1 MQSRASLVALRQ
13 ARHSLME
20 SGLCPS
26 GLVDERLARSWQRCI
41 EQGLRPTGRLGAA
54 DNLEQH
60 ALGVLR
66 SRHHALLAHSRPV
79 MEYLSEQVRGSQS
92 VVVLAGPCGTLV
104 DTCGDPFFL
113 GKAERVALA
122 SGASWHEAQRG
133 TNAIGTALAEMD
145 SIEIQGGEHFLERN
159 GFLTCA
165 AAPILSGTGQLLG
178 ILDISSEHGRGSP
191 HTLGLVGTA
200 ARMIENRLMACDGQR
215 HIRLHL
221 HARPEGIGTVAE
233 GIALISADG
242 WLVGANR
249 AALALLRLSR
259 AQLGS
264 VSLEQV
270 LDAGLEELLS
280 RQHRQPDAAQPLRRH
295 DGTALFGQ
303 LVPDRRTVR
312 SSVVERVAEQQQQ
325 QRQQAPQ
332 QPARDA
338 LARLDTGDARWRTA
352 ADKAR
357 RVLGKPIALLI
368 QGESG
373 VGKEWFARAAHDSG
387 PRRDGPFVAIN
398 CAAMPES
405 LIEAELFG
413 YRQGAFTGGRREGQA
428 GLLRQAHGGTLFL
441 DEIGDMPLLLQ
452 SRLLR
457 VLQTRE
463 VSPLGAARPIPVDF
477 TLVCA
482 THRPLAHEGP
492 DAPVRP
498 DLYFRIAEY
507 TVTLE
512 PLRARA
518 DRLELLRDLWAAQG
532 AGPALPPAIEAVLAA
547 YSWPGNYRQ
556 LASVLRTLHVL
567 AGPAGRVDA
576 DMLPAELRGA
586 ASAAK
591 REIPAPGAATST
603 PAPAGA
609 AADLHAMTDAA
620 IRSALEA
627 HGGSVSRAARAL
639 GVHRSTVYRR
649 ASALG
654 LARPK

>member
-20 SGLCPS
+20 SGRCPS

-221 HARPEGIGTVAE
+221 HARPEGIGTVGE
-233 GIALISADG
+233 GIALISGDG
-242 WLVGANR
+242 WVVGANR
-249 AALALLRLSR
+249 AALALLRLSH

-264 VSLEQV
+264 VALDQV
-270 LDAGLEELLS
+270 LDASLQELLS

-303 LVPDRRTVR
+303 LVPDRRT
-312 SSVVERVAEQQQQ
+312 
-325 QRQQAPQ
+325 
-332 QPARDA
+332 
-338 LARLDTGDARWRTA
+338 
-352 ADKAR
+352 
-357 RVLGKPIALLI
+357 I
-368 QGESG
+368 
-373 VGKEWFARAAHDSG
+373 
-387 PRRDGPFVAIN
+387 
-398 CAAMPES
+398 M
-405 LIEAELFG
+405 
-413 YRQGAFTGGRREGQA
+413 
-428 GLLRQAHGGTLFL
+428 
-441 DEIGDMPLLLQ
+441 
-452 SRLLR
+452 
-457 VLQTRE
+457 
-463 VSPLGAARPIPVDF
+463 
-477 TLVCA
+477 
-482 THRPLAHEGP
+482 
-492 DAPVRP
+492 
-498 DLYFRIAEY
+498 
-507 TVTLE
+507 
-512 PLRARA
+512 
-518 DRLELLRDLWAAQG
+518 
-532 AGPALPPAIEAVLAA
+532 
-547 YSWPGNYRQ
+547 
-556 LASVLRTLHVL
+556 
-567 AGPAGRVDA
+567 
-576 DMLPAELRGA
+576 
-586 ASAAK
+586 
-591 REIPAPGAATST
+591 
-603 PAPAGA
+603 AGA
-609 AADLHAMTDAA
+609 AAQTVQEALGARQAGETRQAPAMRWRGWTRAMRA
-620 IRSALEA
+620 GVRRPTRPGACWASRLRC
-627 HGGSVSRAARAL
+627 SSRASPAWARN
-639 GVHRSTVYRR
+639 
-649 ASALG
+649 G
-654 LARPK
+654 LRARPTTAGHAATAPSWPSTARPCPSR